1 MQAALPVAM
10 NTTPLSTTDSFE
22 LFLNSFLSQCRSP
35 PLDISRIGTDINGLK
50 TLTRYSAWKYVVEM
64 SQHVLSNAN
73 EADARFITQLR
84 LEALF
89 RIKAFDE
96 LTTMATELLMI
107 EQKKVDSSAMISS
120 PGTNPNPTMYAMR
133 LLLAEVKTMT
143 GQGEESFQLLYM
155 FRDELQQ
162 QLAIHDSS
170 TQVIA
175 QEIHV
180 LQWWVWRV
188 CNSII
193 NAAIRQ
199 RLWRIAVS
207 ELTMMLQNVRETY
220 ASISTVNNASSTATA
235 LQKSFH
241 RAEVVLMCRLSRIL
255 LQIGATKSSTLFYE
269 QAKAIHHTHL
279 DPLAT
284 TIASQG
290 NQGSSSSTEDV
301 ALQLDIT
308 QALLL
313 FGADNYEEA
322 LEIFNTV
329 IDKERTQQITSSSP
343 SSSSS
348 SSSSASS
355 IFDLSAMDL
364 SATSSYQGNNR
375 TRGFDGAI
383 TLEESVL
390 AAAVNNSSICAL
402 YLRRIPEAIGRLE
415 GLILEDPV
423 RHMTDPVRVLTASK
437 TIHESHLLS
446 SSFTSYMA
454 TFTDITFIYVS
465 LPLSI
470 ILFITHAPYPH
481 LHCIFNTL

>member
-10 NTTPLSTTDSFE
+10 NTTPLSTTDSFDQ
-22 LFLNSFLSQCRSP
+22 FLSSFLSQCRSP

-50 TLTRYSAWKYVVEM
+50 TLTKYSAWKYVVEM

-73 EADARFITQLR
+73 ETDAQFITQLR

-96 LTTMATELLMI
+96 LTTMAAELLLM
-107 EQKKVDSSAMISS
+107 EQKQVDSTAMMTTSS
-120 PGTNPNPTMYAMR
+120 TNPNPTMYAMR

-155 FRDELQQ
+155 FREELQQ
-162 QLAIHDSS
+162 QLAIHER
-170 TQVIA
+170 TIQVKA

-180 LQWWVWRV
+180 LQWWIWRV
-188 CNSII
+188 YNSII

-207 ELTMMLQNVRETY
+207 ELTVMLQNVRDTY
-220 ASISTVNNASSTATA
+220 ASLSTTHNTSSTATA

-241 RAEVVLMCRLSRIL
+241 RTEVVLMCRLSRIL
-255 LQIGATKSSTLFYE
+255 LQIGATKSSSLFYE
-269 QAKAIHHTHL
+269 QAKVIHHTNL
-279 DPLAT
+279 DPPLT
-284 TIASQG
+284 TTNITQG
-290 NQGSSSSTEDV
+290 NHGSNSIEDV

-313 FGADNYEEA
+313 FGADKYEEA

-329 IDKERTQQITSSSP
+329 IDKERNQSITI

-348 SSSSASS
+348 SSSTAAAAAS
-355 IFDLSAMDL
+355 IFDMSSMDL
-364 SATSSYQGNNR
+364 FNTTHK

-390 AAAVNNSSICAL
+390 AAAVNNSSICSL

-423 RHMTDPVRVLTASK
+423 RHMTDPVCIISIRFS
-437 TIHESHLLS
+437 IH
-446 SSFTSYMA
+446 
-454 TFTDITFIYVS
+454 
-465 LPLSI
+465 
-470 ILFITHAPYPH
+470 
-481 LHCIFNTL
+481 